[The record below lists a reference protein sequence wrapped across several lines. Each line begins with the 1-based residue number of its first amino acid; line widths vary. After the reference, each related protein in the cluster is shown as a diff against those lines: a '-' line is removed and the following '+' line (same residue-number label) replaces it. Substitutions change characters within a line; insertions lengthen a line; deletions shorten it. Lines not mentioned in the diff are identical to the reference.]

1 MASAF
6 DNLAPRVMADLMH
19 DFGLTP
25 TQAAGAVGNL
35 GAESGL
41 RAVQE
46 ANPRSGRGGYGWAQW
61 TGDRRTGFESWCKA
75 QGFALDSYAAN
86 YGYLKKE
93 LSGAYAHTIEQV
105 KKTTT
110 IKAAAETFEHF
121 YERAGIVN
129 MAGRISFGNRALA
142 LYLASPYAKET
153 PTVVTFPAPAPTPTV
168 PTVLTG
174 APTPWYKSNAVWG
187 GIIAVLSPLIARA
200 IPAFANI
207 DPNTAA
213 DTVIRV
219 IDIAGPIIGG
229 IFAVH
234 GRVTATSPI
243 AGTQAAQASQAIVQ
257 QAIDTPSP
265 VQAAQPLPPEAWAL
279 PEASSFASAESQVL
293 EMFGAMMGLPPEL
306 RAAVPTLVA
315 AVDAIKHATGEAVPH
330 A

>member
-6 DNLAPRVMADLMH
+6 DNLAPRVMNDLMR

-25 TQAAGAVGNL
+25 TQAAGVVGNL

-41 RAVQE
+41 LAVQE
-46 ANPRSGRGGYGWAQW
+46 RNPSRGRGGYGWAQW
-61 TGDRRTGFESWCKA
+61 TGSRRVVFEASCKA
-75 QGFALDSYAAN
+75 QGLALDSYEAN
-86 YGYLKKE
+86 YGFLKRE
-93 LSGAYAHTIEQV
+93 LQTAYKHTIEQV

-110 IKAAAETFEHF
+110 TQAAAYTFEHF
-121 YERAGIVN
+121 YEKAGILN
-129 MAGRISFGNRALA
+129 MAGRYSFAARALV
-142 LYLASPYAKET
+142 LFLKSPYAKEAPVAVS
-153 PTVVTFPAPAPTPTV
+153 PTPAPV

-200 IPAFANI
+200 IPALANI

-213 DTVIRV
+213 DTIIRL

-243 AGTQAAQASQAIVQ
+243 AGTQAAQTSQAIVQ
-257 QAIDTPSP
+257 QALDTPSP
-265 VQAAQPLPPEAWAL
+265 AQVQPLPPEAWAL
-279 PEASSFASAESQVL
+279 PAPSSFATAESQVL
-293 EMFGAMMGLPPEL
+293 EMFGAMMGLPPEV

-315 AVDAIKHATGEAVPH
+315 AVDAIKHATGEVVALPH